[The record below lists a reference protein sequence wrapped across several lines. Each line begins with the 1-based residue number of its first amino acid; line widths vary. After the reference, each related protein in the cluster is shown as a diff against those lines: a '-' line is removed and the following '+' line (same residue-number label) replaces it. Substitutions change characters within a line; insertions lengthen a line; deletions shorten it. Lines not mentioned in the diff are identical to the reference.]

1 MRSLTA
7 HLLDNEAHDRLPFH
21 PSCPICRETRLTG
34 TVAAGGIVSPRAQ
47 ALLAAGLLA
56 ASTTAPAAVAAAA
69 EGDQETDGSA
79 PVAQNATPDTADSP
93 DFDPGGQSTD
103 LPKTAAPTA
112 QVQAP
117 ADPGNDDTGPVDE
130 TPATNPDDPVVDEG
144 DASSPTS

>member
-56 ASTTAPAAVAAAA
+56 ASSTAPATVAAA

-103 LPKTAAPTA
+103 LPKTAPPTA
-112 QVQAP
+112 QVQ
-117 ADPGNDDTGPVDE
+117 
-130 TPATNPDDPVVDEG
+130 
-144 DASSPTS
+144 